1 MYKQD
6 FVSLNLAWIEKCF
19 KVEPQDVHMLEDV
32 EDFRRRGAEAFFAA
46 EGNKA
51 IATCMVTP
59 VGDGVWEICKLAC
72 DERHQGKGVG
82 SAVLEACQAYAR
94 EHGARRLM
102 IVTNTVLAAA
112 VHLYRKHGFREVPIT
127 NPEYER
133 VNIQLGRD
141 A

>member
-6 FVSLNLAWIEKCF
+6 FVSLNLAWIEKYF

-32 EDFRRRGAEAFFAA
+32 EDFRRRGVLCC
-46 EGNKA
+46 GGKQA

-82 SAVLEACQAYAR
+82 SAVLEARQAYAH

-112 VHLYRKHGFREVPIT
+112 VHLYRKHGFREVSIT

>member
-46 EGNKA
+46 EENKA

-94 EHGARRLM
+94 KHGARRLM

>member
-1 MYKQD
+1 
-6 FVSLNLAWIEKCF
+6 
-19 KVEPQDVHMLEDV
+19 
-32 EDFRRRGAEAFFAA
+32 
-46 EGNKA
+46 
-51 IATCMVTP
+51 MVTP

-102 IVTNTVLAAA
+102 IVTNTVLTAA
-112 VHLYRKHGFREVPIT
+112 VHLYRKHGLREVPIT